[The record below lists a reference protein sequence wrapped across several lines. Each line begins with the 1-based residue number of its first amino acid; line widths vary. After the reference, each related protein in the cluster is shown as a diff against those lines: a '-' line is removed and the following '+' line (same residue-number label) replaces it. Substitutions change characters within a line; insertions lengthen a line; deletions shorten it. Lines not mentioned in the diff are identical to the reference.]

1 MRLSKSDIITL
12 IITAGCVGYF
22 IAKQSKIPINIA
34 TLVVIANLAITTLYR
49 KK

>member
-12 IITAGCVGYF
+12 IITAGCIGYF
-22 IAKQSKIPINIA
+22 IAKQSQTPINVA
-34 TLVVIANLAITTLYR
+34 TVTIIANLAITTLYR

>member
-12 IITAGCVGYF
+12 IITAACVGYF
-22 IAKQSKIPINIA
+22 IAKHSQTPINIA
-34 TLVVIANLAITTLYR
+34 TVTIIVNLAITTLYR